1 MDDKTLGLSKNL
13 TKVQRDK
20 DAAFREAD
28 RLVSK
33 LEQVC
38 VAVCCGVLLC
48 VVVSCSEL
56 HCFREADRC
65 ASKLGMMCVAACC
78 SVLQCFIVCCS

>member
-38 VAVCCGVLLC
+38 VAVCCSVLQ
-48 VVVSCSEL
+48 
-56 HCFREADRC
+56 
-65 ASKLGMMCVAACC
+65 CVAVCC
-78 SVLQCFIVCCS
+78 SVLQCVAVCCSVLLYFTVCCTELQ